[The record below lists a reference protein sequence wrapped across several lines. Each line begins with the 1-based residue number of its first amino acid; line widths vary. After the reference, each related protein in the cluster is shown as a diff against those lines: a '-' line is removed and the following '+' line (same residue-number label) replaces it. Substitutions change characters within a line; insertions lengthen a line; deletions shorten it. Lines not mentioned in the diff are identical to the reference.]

1 MAERG
6 NNKPPTLKEIK
17 KREKE
22 KREAAAAAQKPVE
35 TPAPAKPAQTSDS
48 KKKVLNQNN
57 ASDPKP
63 NPLPQVDDPSR
74 RTGATPV
81 TVDRRE
87 EREEK
92 RFNRDRA
99 EWDRQHRIQRLE
111 ELDRDWRRQQMKQGG
126 SGHAKF
132 TTRFNGRKA
141 RTTGSWYS
149 NRRTVTTEQSPYA
162 AEINQLLRGDG
173 APGGYG
179 ASASRGG
186 GATPDWMPKDMSKE
200 GGRFDRSDFFG
211 RDNRGRSSRFG
222 GGYLSADFRENFIN
236 SRMEGLQRG
245 DAGYDAMRRKA
256 EGAWSQ
262 AVKQYDRE
270 WQQYGQEKLREQSR
284 LDFQKKQQD
293 ILRQRKE
300 AQQEANERATSER
313 VVGDMKLQRKL
324 DAHDITGYDRDAK
337 AEGSQLT
344 NREVEA
350 LVAETVRDSTLR
362 TGVAAQ
368 VTVGTGA
375 NSISARS
382 YGSQKVA
389 GGVRTVTSINGANG
403 ASVVTDRTRTGTI
416 PRMAQVGDTIGGG
429 AEMNRDRVAQNQ
441 DIRKRFGAE
450 AGMIL
455 KQDNDTFEL
464 MTGMKR
470 EQSAG
475 VTSGGRYAGNGKI
488 VYGDQKTFD
497 SVVAQNQQR
506 RKGGLA

>member
-1 MAERG
+1 MAERE
-6 NNKPPTLKEIK
+6 NNKPLTLKEIK

-22 KREAAAAAQKPVE
+22 KREAAAASQKPAE
-35 TPAPAKPAQTSDS
+35 TPAPQKPAQTSDG

-74 RTGATPV
+74 RAGATPV

-149 NRRTVTTEQSPYA
+149 NRRMATAEQSPYA

-173 APGGYG
+173 APGGSG

-186 GATPDWMPKDMSKE
+186 GATPDWMPKDTSKE

-211 RDNRGRSSRFG
+211 RDNRSRSSRFG

-313 VVGDMKLQRKL
+313 VVGDMKLQHKL
-324 DAHDITGYDRDAK
+324 DAHDIKGYDRDAK

-389 GGVRTVTSINGANG
+389 GGVRTITSINGANG

-429 AEMNRDRVAQNQ
+429 AEMNRARVAQDQ

-506 RKGGLA
+506 KKGGLA

>member
-1 MAERG
+1 MADG
-6 NNKPPTLKEIK
+6 K
-17 KREKE
+17 KRTLEDLE
-22 KREAAAAAQKPVE
+22 RDVAARNGKKKPAASTTQKPAE
-35 TPAPAKPAQTSDS
+35 APAKPQTAQPSDS

-57 ASDPKP
+57 AGDPKP
-63 NPLPQVDDPSR
+63 VPLPQVDNPSR
-74 RTGATPV
+74 RAGATPV

-132 TTRFNGRKA
+132 TTRFNGHKA

-149 NRRTVTTEQSPYA
+149 NRKTVTAEQSPYA
-162 AEINQLLRGDG
+162 AEINRLLNGGG
-173 APGGYG
+173 APGGSG
-179 ASASRGG
+179 ASTSREG
-186 GATPDWMPKDMSKE
+186 GATLDWMPKDTNKE
-200 GGRFDRSDFFG
+200 GGRFGRSDFFG
-211 RDNRGRSSRFG
+211 RDNRGRSSRFE
-222 GGYLSADFRENFIN
+222 GGYLSPEFRENFIN
-236 SRMEGLQRG
+236 LRMEGLNPG

-256 EGAWSQ
+256 EGAWGQ
-262 AVKQYDRE
+262 AVRQYDRQF
-270 WQQYGQEKLREQSR
+270 QQYGQEKLREQSR
-284 LDFQKKQQD
+284 LDFQKRQQEV
-293 ILRQRKE
+293 LRQRKE
-300 AQQEANERATSER
+300 ATEQ
-313 VVGDMKLQRKL
+313 GDKNLQTQLKARG
-324 DAHDITGYDRDAK
+324 IEGYDRDAK

-350 LVAETVRDSTLR
+350 LVAETVRNSTMR

-382 YGSQKVA
+382 FGSQDT
-389 GGVRTVTSINGANG
+389 GGVRTVASIKGANG
-403 ASVVTDRTRTGTI
+403 NSVITDRTRTAPSGPQI
-416 PRMAQVGDTIGGG
+416 GDVVGGG
-429 AEMNRDRVAQNQ
+429 VEMNRDRVAQNQ
-441 DIRKRFGAE
+441 DVRKRFGAE

-455 KQDNDTFEL
+455 KQDDGTFEL

-475 VTSGGRYAGNGKI
+475 TTSGGRYAGNGKI